1 MRTGYLFGFGKMCS
15 MILYRM
21 IPLIGRQKIEYK
33 KTAIIFL
40 ILETMAVDR
49 EPRGI
54 QTHDLQNRNLTL
66 YSAKLGVR

>member
-1 MRTGYLFGFGKMCS
+1 MGS

-21 IPLIGRQKIEYK
+21 IPIIGRQKIEYK

-54 QTHDLQNRNLTL
+54 QTHDLQNRNQTL
-66 YSAKLGVR
+66 NSAKLGVR

>member
-1 MRTGYLFGFGKMCS
+1 MRTGYLFGFGKMGS

-21 IPLIGRQKIEYK
+21 IPIIGIQ

-40 ILETMAVDR
+40 ILETLAVDR

-54 QTHDLQNRNLTL
+54 KTHDLQKRNLTL